1 MWIRVAGHRLFTGLF
16 YGPVACRGQLL
27 AGQLLAGQLLT
38 GQLLTEA
45 AKTAVKTRSE
55 DWEGLL
61 NC

>member
-1 MWIRVAGHRLFTGLF
+1 MIPKLAREGGCGSGLPGTGFLRAF
-16 YGPVACRGQLL
+16 FM
-27 AGQLLAGQLLT
+27 GQLLT
-38 GQLLTEA
+38 GQLLSEA